1 MQLCHIISYQS
12 LFDFIFHVPPF
23 LIMPIFTVIFLL
35 TLVSAVSIRVWL
47 ATRHIRYVHTH
58 RNSVPENFS
67 SQISLDAHQKAADY
81 TCAKTR
87 LNYANIC
94 LDTVLLLILTLGGGL
109 NALNFFWSNWF
120 SDPLLQGMIFILGT
134 VLLMG
139 LVEIPI
145 NYYRTFVIEKK
156 FGFNKMTHSMFFVDL
171 IKQGLLGILLG
182 LPLLFGALWLMEKT
196 GANWWLYV
204 WLMWVGFNLIILS
217 VYPTWIAPLFNKF
230 TPLEDASLKARIEQ
244 LMQKCGFKSSGL
256 FVMDGSRRSSHGNA
270 YFTGFGKNKRIVF
283 FDTLLSHL
291 NPPEIEA
298 VLAHELGHFKRN
310 HVIKRILLTF
320 TMSLVFLWLLGYL
333 MNQDWFYQGLGVFSS
348 NETLANISSHSTAM
362 ALLLFFLVM
371 PTFTFLFQPLSS
383 LYSRKHEFE
392 ADAYAVEKA
401 SAGDLI
407 QALVKLYQD
416 NAATLT
422 PDPLHSAFYDSHP
435 PASVRIARLQ
445 NLAHN

>member
-1 MQLCHIISYQS
+1 MQ
-12 LFDFIFHVPPF
+12 
-23 LIMPIFTVIFLL
+23 IFTVIFLFTL
-35 TLVSAVSIRVWL
+35 TSVVLIRVWL
-47 ATRHIRYVHTH
+47 ATRHIHHIQTH

-67 SQISLDAHQKAADY
+67 SQINLDSHQKAADY

-87 LNYANIC
+87 LNYANI
-94 LDTVLLLILTLGGGL
+94 LLETALLLVLTLGGGL
-109 NALNFFWSNWF
+109 NALNVFWSNWF
-120 SDPLLQGMIFILGT
+120 SDPLSHGMVLILGT
-134 VLLMG
+134 VLLLG

-156 FGFNKMTHSMFFVDL
+156 FGFNKMTHTMFFVDL
-171 IKQGLLGILLG
+171 IKQGTLGILLG
-182 LPLLFGALWLMEKT
+182 LPLLFGVLWLMGKM

-204 WLMWVGFNLIILS
+204 WLMWVTFNLLILS
-217 VYPTWIAPLFNKF
+217 IYPTWIAPLFNKF
-230 TPLEDASLKARIEQ
+230 TPLDDASLKERIEK

-291 NPPEIEA
+291 NGPEIEA
-298 VLAHELGHFKRN
+298 VLAHELGHFKRR
-310 HVIKRILLTF
+310 HVIKRIIWTF

-333 MNQDWFYQGLGVFSS
+333 MNQNWFYQGLGVFTS
-348 NETLANISSHSTAM
+348 NEALTSVHSSSTAM

-371 PTFTFLFQPLSS
+371 PTFTFLFQPISS

-392 ADAYAVEKA
+392 ADAYAVDKSSA
-401 SAGDLI
+401 SDLI
-407 QALVKLYQD
+407 QALVKLYKD

>member
-1 MQLCHIISYQS
+1 
-12 LFDFIFHVPPF
+12 
-23 LIMPIFTVIFLL
+23 MPIFTVIFLL

-109 NALNFFWSNWF
+109 NALNSFWSNWF

>member
-1 MQLCHIISYQS
+1 MC
-12 LFDFIFHVPPF
+12 V
-23 LIMPIFTVIFLL
+23 
-35 TLVSAVSIRVWL
+35 VSTRVWL
-47 ATRHIRYVHTH
+47 ATRHIRYVHKH

-67 SQISLDAHQKAADY
+67 SQVNLDSHQKAADY

-94 LDTVLLLILTLGGGL
+94 LDTALLLILTLGGGL
-109 NALNFFWSNWF
+109 NALNLFWSNWF

-134 VLLMG
+134 ILLMG

-145 NYYRTFVIEKK
+145 SYYRTFVIEKK
-156 FGFNKMTHSMFFVDL
+156 FGFNKMTHTMFFVDL

-204 WLMWVGFNLIILS
+204 WLMWVAFNLIILS

-230 TPLEDASLKARIEQ
+230 TPLEDAALKARIEQ

-270 YFTGFGKNKRIVF
+270 YFTGFGQNKRIVF
-283 FDTLLSHL
+283 FDTLLSQL

-310 HVIKRILLTF
+310 HVIKRIFLTF
-320 TMSLVFLWLLGYL
+320 TISLVFLWLLGYL

-348 NETLANISSHSTAM
+348 NETLANISSPSTAM

-401 SAGDLI
+401 SSGDLI